1 MTFRKACILTTLLL
15 SIVLPI
21 YVSPA
26 SGINLTSINF
36 LFDITHG
43 FSQPSDVAVS
53 KEGVIYVVDGV
64 NNCVKAFNPKGAF
77 IFSFGKK
84 GSQSGRFM
92 NPLGVAV
99 DNTGRVYIAD
109 SGNRRIQIFDSKGKF
124 ISKFKVSSKGKKPA
138 DPSDIAVDEL
148 RNRCYVVD
156 NDNHNVVVYDLSTH
170 AQLKTYGTPGAE
182 KREFKYPFLITLD
195 KDGYLYIVDVINT
208 RLQVLSPEGK
218 FVAIIGGWGVEK
230 GQFFRPK
237 GAAIDKKGR
246 VYVSDSYM
254 GVIQVFQQTGEF
266 HSALGDP
273 AKGIVKKFKTPTG
286 LFIDGNSRLYVV
298 EMFADKV
305 SVYSIN
311 DYSKD
316 Q

>member
-1 MTFRKACILTTLLL
+1 MNPFHNKNLLPVFFLL
-15 SIVLPI
+15 STVLI
-21 YVSPA
+21 IFVSPA
-26 SGINLTSINF
+26 SGINLTPINF

-53 KEGVIYVVDGV
+53 KDGVIYVVDGV
-64 NNCVKAFNPKGAF
+64 NNSVKAFNQKGSF

-84 GSQSGRFM
+84 GPQSGRFM

-99 DNTGRVYIAD
+99 DSTGRVYIAD

-124 ISKFKVSSKGKKPA
+124 ISKFKVSSKSSKPA
-138 DPSDIAVDEL
+138 DPSDIAVDES
-148 RNRCYVVD
+148 REKCYVVD
-156 NDNHNVVVYDLSTH
+156 NDNHNVIVYDLSTH

-195 KDGYLYIVDVINT
+195 KGGYLYIVDVINT
-208 RLQVLSPEGK
+208 RLQILSPEGK
-218 FVAIIGGWGVEK
+218 FVSIIGGWGVEK

-246 VYVSDSYM
+246 VYVSDSHM
-254 GVIQVFQQTGEF
+254 GVIQVFEPAGEF
-266 HSALGDP
+266 YSALGDP

-286 LFIDGNSRLYVV
+286 LFIDGNNRLYVV
-298 EMFADKV
+298 EMFANKV

-311 DYSKD
+311 
-316 Q
+316 